1 MADKDQNSEP
11 PITTYAFNWTVDRS
25 NTKNTKLVPKKN
37 YEDASVEQAK
47 SAIEVRKTLE
57 IAEDNNIVAVE
68 GESMRIYSPHLL
80 RIIPEV
86 VGYYPSYSI
95 RGHKDP
101 SRGPVPYLEIAK
113 PYRMISGVRDRLT
126 PIKNS
131 LKVKLDEPNTVEATE
146 ATEARVTLSHIYA
159 LEHELDKLAR
169 PIEEEKRLHQLTPPM
184 ATFDMLWLLFRPGT
198 SIITKVSGEW
208 AQVKVYLPTW
218 GGEEKNSKSYL
229 DLITWYHDFDGT
241 HLKRRRHDIRILR
254 FDERHEIKHLS
265 AFPIAYADK
274 SLLESLLAR
283 GKAYYGL
290 LREMAPQRDYNGM
303 MITLADEASQLQR
316 GRHTIQQFLGRTAE
330 SVMGSAKKQYRGVTI
345 LDPFL
350 FATEFGAPTITWLD
364 DTDVRTGL
372 EDESDL
378 RKTLKID
385 PRSTESLPSDDNYR
399 MLPQW
404 IRGFAVNTRLWATF
418 DVSHMKPYEPK
429 RQMINY
435 LVMKTDKLKMIKAI
449 TKPRL
454 EREKIKDAP
463 VWHTFN
469 VEQVNGKGEGRV
481 ILLHGPPGTGKTFT
495 AECIAEWTDPT
506 HIESKL
512 WQWFR
517 MAEAWQA
524 VLLIDEADVYVA
536 KRLPNSPGTS
546 LELFLRALEYYK
558 GILFLTTNAILG
570 VDPAITTRATLIVH
584 LDLPD
589 SRERCEICKNMESR
603 VNLIL
608 EYEIRPGAQEEIQGL
623 IDDESHSWA
632 FLGLTAGFQ
641 VYQVAIALA
650 QNDEEER
657 HIKHNQVPR
666 EKLAISASNIRDAK
680 SVVLDFVKYQF
691 EARYETEREVARGDG
706 RLMKRW
712 LRQKETLIKDIKTD
726 NKDLLGARE
735 VEIVSIADQPDR
747 SGVAALIRISPPLE
761 APGQIRLQGKLRK
774 LDDGFSG
781 ITTIVKPKGIH
792 DLDILAIPGLN
803 GNAYGSFKAHGSD
816 DMWLLDGLATR
827 LPNARI
833 SLYGYISDYFDRD
846 DHLDLSDMGNK
857 LQRAIRHDFGDN
869 EALVQAYSADSR
881 SVASNPI
888 RGIVSF
894 GVPSYGM
901 NIEAFLQV
909 VGTNGTT
916 TTFLRNLEEGSGV
929 LMALNNRFN
938 NMCRKRRFKGFFFYE
953 GRNTPTVKQHLDESY
968 RLDGDPV
975 WLVRPESANTAAELG
990 IVNDYLKLDKNHRD
1004 LVKYLHDDPELITV
1018 LTEIERIANQVI
1030 AESSSKKGNRPPETR
1045 CKPDSDDGDMEHDEQ
1060 NSNVI
1065 TSKPKRI
1072 EPGRS
1077 PALLTAS
1084 QRPRDEL
1091 KRPITSHFPST
1102 SAIQAIQIPPLVSI
1116 RMNDWLKPCFM
1127 NSRGIGATNN
1137 ARFLYGKSN
1146 LDKRTVLALAT
1157 HIVSQLAGADLPVV
1171 LFKCGP
1177 EITSA
1182 QVIQSIWNQCMQR
1195 TEPSSP
1201 PKNVNELLAAF
1212 ESVCRPRMS
1221 QEGKCLNII
1230 FYISHYSRDE
1240 HGKVIE
1246 VLGDVVKRLRDLGQA
1261 RVLILAERPQPAL
1274 AREFADDESAA
1285 VFSCGRRAITLESL
1299 SSDRFGRER
1308 AHYGPSAVMN
1318 DFTSSL
1324 FGDLLD
1330 VYWDSDDDWAAA
1342 EVGRASDLSQLALAF
1357 KRVTRGPPT
1366 PYLDPIKH
1374 PPYFPPWPGDGGN
1387 LITTMDGTQTRWPSN
1402 PPSTEDW
1409 NSHREIIIDH
1419 FLGRNWSLTRLA
1431 ACMAKDYGF
1440 IATSHFTQ
1448 WNIRKNMSADLVVAT
1463 LLEFNLSRSI
1473 LTSWTQLPNGENVAR
1488 YVSRLPDAKR
1498 NEIFR
1503 DVVARLPPTA
1513 ILTGV
1518 AHLLSVA
1525 PPRDLRLPEEC
1536 LHVLRNLVQGSWD
1549 GRLWGRDTI
1558 MGFVLEDTVPAW
1570 CSPVMTANWVLTE
1583 QKEAEA
1589 QDLLQSF
1596 VAASP
1601 RQLGRN
1607 DPLTFPFIYTS
1618 VLTFARDRPDIA
1630 GFLMKALYEK
1640 VQGVLE
1646 AATTSPLRRL
1656 LFLMNGLGVEG
1667 ILTSATTILFAY
1679 VNMIQEVLGG
1689 AYPIVQ
1695 DLLADF
1701 MSRLLKLNL
1710 TSPESLADLVSQTM
1724 MAAEQHGHHRTHYY
1738 FEMRL
1743 GLASSYLCMHRYD
1756 LARQIAEDVA
1766 GDHHVGVR
1774 NDKILVSVHILL
1786 ARINDADNKPE
1797 AALECA
1803 CRAVV
1808 HSIEIFGKSSDWT
1821 ANTLIVYHQMLEKT
1835 GEIYLGQAVLLGND
1849 RDQVIRELC
1858 PAFTLAVSLQWLGSI
1873 QMGGDR

>member
-1 MADKDQNSEP
+1 MMADKDQNSEP

-25 NTKNTKLVPKKN
+25 NTKNTKLVPEKN

-131 LKVKLDEPNTVEATE
+131 LQIKLDEPNTVEAIEATEATE

-159 LEHELDKLAR
+159 LEHELDKLAG
-169 PIEEEKRLHQLTPPM
+169 PVEEEKRLHQLTPPM

-274 SLLESLLAR
+274 SLLDSLLAR

-303 MITLADEASQLQR
+303 MITLADEASQLQK
-316 GRHTIQQFLGRTAE
+316 GRHNIQQFLGRTAE
-330 SVMGSAKKQYRGVTI
+330 SVMGSAKKQYRGITI

-372 EDESDL
+372 QDESDL
-378 RKTLKID
+378 RRTLKID

-404 IRGFAVNTRLWATF
+404 IRGFAVNIRLWATF

-546 LELFLRALEYYK
+546 LERETIVAVFLRALEYYK
-558 GILFLTTNAILG
+558 GILFLTTNAVLG

-589 SRERCEICKNMESR
+589 ELERRKICENMESR

-608 EYEIRPGAQEEIQGL
+608 EYEIRPGAQEEIEGL
-623 IDDESHSWA
+623 IKDKSHKWNNREIVN
-632 FLGLTAGFQ
+632 

-691 EARYETEREVARGDG
+691 EARDETEREVARGDG
-706 RLMKRW
+706 RFTRQQYESKVDEAMASSSSKSLVYR
-712 LRQKETLIKDIKTD
+712 LRGLRSQTDKETLIKDIKTD
-726 NKDLLGARE
+726 NEVLLRARE

-761 APGQIRLQGKLRK
+761 APGQIRLQEKLRK

-781 ITTIVKPKGIH
+781 ITTIVEPKDSH
-792 DLDILAIPGLN
+792 NLDILAIPGLN

-833 SLYGYISDYFDRD
+833 SLYGYISNYFDRD

-857 LQRAIRHDFGDN
+857 LQKAIRNDFGGN
-869 EALVQAYSADSR
+869 KALVQEYSADSR
-881 SVASNPI
+881 SVTSNPI

-901 NIEAFLQV
+901 NIGAFLQV

-916 TTFLRNLEEGSGV
+916 TTFLRNLGESSGV
-929 LMALNNRFN
+929 LLALNNRFN
-938 NMCRKRRFKGFFFYE
+938 NVFRERPFKGFFFYE
-953 GRNTPTVKQHLDESY
+953 GRNTPTVKQHLDKSY

-1004 LVKYLHDDPELITV
+1004 LVKYLHDDPELMTV
-1018 LTEIERIANQVI
+1018 LTEIERMANQVI
-1030 AESSSKKGNRPPETR
+1030 AEVYSKNGNRSLETR
-1045 CKPDSDDGDMEHDEQ
+1045 YKPDSDDGDREYVEH
-1060 NSNVI
+1060 NSNV
-1065 TSKPKRI
+1065 
-1072 EPGRS
+1072 
-1077 PALLTAS
+1077 
-1084 QRPRDEL
+1084 
-1091 KRPITSHFPST
+1091 T
-1102 SAIQAIQIPPLVSI
+1102 SAIKGIRIPPIVST
-1116 RMNDWLKPCFM
+1116 RMNDWLDPCFM

-1137 ARFLYGKSN
+1137 ARFLYGKWN
-1146 LDKRTVLALAT
+1146 LDKRTVLAVATQIVLELAR
-1157 HIVSQLAGADLPVV
+1157 ADLPVV
-1171 LFKCGP
+1171 LFKSDP

-1182 QVIQSIWNQCMQR
+1182 QVVQSIWNQCMQC

-1212 ESVCRPRMS
+1212 ESICRPPMS

-1261 RVLILAERPQPAL
+1261 RVLILAEKPQPAL
-1274 AREFADDESAA
+1274 ARHFAVDE
-1285 VFSCGRRAITLESL
+1285 SCGRRAITLESL
-1299 SSDRFGRER
+1299 SSYRFGRKR
-1308 AHYGPSAVMN
+1308 AHYGASAVTN
-1318 DFTSSL
+1318 DFTSSS

-1330 VYWDSDDDWAAA
+1330 VYCDSD
-1342 EVGRASDLSQLALAF
+1342 
-1357 KRVTRGPPT
+1357 T
-1366 PYLDPIKH
+1366 PKIIH
-1374 PPYFPPWPGDGGN
+1374 THFPPRPGDGAT
-1387 LITTMDGTQTRWPSN
+1387 LRTTMDGTQTRWPSN

-1448 WNIRKNMSADLVVAT
+1448 WNIRKNISADLVVAT

-1473 LTSWTQLPNGENVAR
+1473 LASWTQLPNGENVAR

-1518 AHLLSVA
+1518 ARLLSVA

-1549 GRLWGRDTI
+1549 GGLWGRDTI

-1589 QDLLQSF
+1589 QDILQSF
-1596 VAASP
+1596 ITASP
-1601 RQLGRN
+1601 RQLGRD
-1607 DPLTFPFIYTS
+1607 DPLIFPFIYTS

-1640 VQGVLE
+1640 AQGVPE

-1656 LFLMNGLGVEG
+1656 LFLINGLGVEG
-1667 ILTSATTILFAY
+1667 TLTSAANILFAY
-1679 VNMIQEVLGG
+1679 VNMIREVLGG
-1689 AYPIVQ
+1689 VYPIVQ
-1695 DLLADF
+1695 DLLADI
-1701 MSRLLKLNL
+1701 MSRLLKLDL
-1710 TSPESLADLVSQTM
+1710 ASPESLADLVSQTM
-1724 MAAEQHGHHRTHYY
+1724 MDAEQHGHHRTHYY

-1743 GLASSYLCMHRYD
+1743 GLASSYLCMNRYD
-1756 LARQIAEDVA
+1756 LARQIAEDIT
-1766 GDHHVGVR
+1766 GDNHVGVR

-1786 ARINDADNKPE
+1786 ARINDADSRPE

-1821 ANTLIVYHQMLEKT
+1821 ANTLIVYHQMLGKT
-1835 GEIYLGQAVLLGND
+1835 GEIYFGQAALLGHD
-1849 RDQVIRELC
+1849 RDEVIRELC
-1858 PAFTLAVSLQWLGSI
+1858 ERAKVPPMLL
-1873 QMGGDR
+1873 